1 MAAMAAVA
9 VAELV
14 VVPPPQPYG
23 QLLAIKREIDL
34 LQQKAQAIRTR
45 DFSKNIESM
54 REHRINKI

>member
-14 VVPPPQPYG
+14 VVPPPQPYE